1 MLLSL
6 RLRGNGTAF
15 VHPLTPPPRTA
26 ILVPGFQSAG
36 DLRVFSQGWD
46 PSVERFAPAAVAGTF
61 EQILGLVRRRVSL
74 SHAVICLSWTCDGL
88 LNAAQRDFLW
98 TALGVPIF
106 EQFLGPG
113 NVLLA
118 YECEAHGG
126 LHTTS
131 AYTGPTVDGFCD
143 CKKGLRAAFLPPAA
157 RVLAASA

>member
-6 RLRGNGTAF
+6 RLRGNGAAF
-15 VHPLTPPPRTA
+15 VHPLSPPPRTA

-46 PSVERFAPAAVAGTF
+46 HSVERFAPAAVAGTF
-61 EQILGLVRRRVSL
+61 EQLLGLVRCRL
-74 SHAVICLSWTCDGL
+74 NLTHAVICLSWTYDGL
-88 LNAAQRDFLW
+88 LSAAQRDLLW
-98 TALGVPIF
+98 TGLGVPIF

-131 AYTGPTVDGFCD
+131 AYTGPTVDGFCE
-143 CKKGLRAAFLPPAA
+143 CKKGLRASFLPLSA
-157 RVLAASA
+157 RVLTASA